1 LGSIYIISIFGVI
14 FWLKNGLKQV
24 KMAAILNFR
33 GQIMK
38 LTTEMDSMG
47 VK

>member
-1 LGSIYIISIFGVI
+1 M
-14 FWLKNGLKQV
+14 GLKQV

-47 VK
+47 VKYPELRYYMKLYDLCVKS